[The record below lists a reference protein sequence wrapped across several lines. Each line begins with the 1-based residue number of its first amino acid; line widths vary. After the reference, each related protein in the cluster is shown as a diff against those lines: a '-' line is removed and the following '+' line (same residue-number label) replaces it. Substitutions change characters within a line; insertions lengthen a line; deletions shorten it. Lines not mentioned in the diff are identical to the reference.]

1 VPYSLLQRDIERE
14 LLPMADTLGLT
25 VAAWS
30 PLGGGILSGKFTGAD
45 AAGPGTRIDPATLTE
60 HQRTVAATVQTAA
73 AELGVT
79 PAQVAIAWTRT
90 RSAAIHPIIGARR
103 PDQLLDN
110 LGAADLEL
118 PREVVAQLDSATAL
132 DPGFPTAFIRDTS
145 AWVFGAAADVT
156 AR

>member
-1 VPYSLLQRDIERE
+1 
-14 LLPMADTLGLT
+14 M
-25 VAAWS
+25 
-30 PLGGGILSGKFTGAD
+30 
-45 AAGPGTRIDPATLTE
+45 
-60 HQRTVAATVQTAA
+60 AATVQTAA
-73 AELGVT
+73 QIGVT

-118 PREVVAQLDSATAL
+118 PREVVAQLDSATEL